1 MSILEMKSLASSD
14 VSTNSGSSKLH
25 LQAKMLFS
33 VSLSSSPRKGQRPLR
48 LSGRDGRELVI
59 MACVWM
65 CLCACGRVYLQHVGD
80 DAEAPHV
87 SVERHKV
94 VVDDFR
100 SEKLRSAEI
109 HTQFL
114 PWFISMWRTQLKLHF
129 EWWQNWIKSRSKRW
143 YLHPRQTKIDD
154 FDLICDSAHA
164 QNVLRLK
171 CTTKERLNFEHA
183 CCLKL
188 LRNTGYELNYHL

>member
-25 LQAKMLFS
+25 LQAKMLFR

-48 LSGRDGRELVI
+48 LSGKTGERWSLWLVYG
-59 MACVWM
+59 CV
-65 CLCACGRVYLQHVGD
+65 CACHGHVYLQHVGD

-100 SEKLRSAEI
+100 SEKLWSAEI

-114 PWFISMWRTQLKLHF
+114 PWFISMWRISLKSHF
-129 EWWQNWIKSRSKRW
+129 E
-143 YLHPRQTKIDD
+143 
-154 FDLICDSAHA
+154 
-164 QNVLRLK
+164 
-171 CTTKERLNFEHA
+171 
-183 CCLKL
+183 
-188 LRNTGYELNYHL
+188 